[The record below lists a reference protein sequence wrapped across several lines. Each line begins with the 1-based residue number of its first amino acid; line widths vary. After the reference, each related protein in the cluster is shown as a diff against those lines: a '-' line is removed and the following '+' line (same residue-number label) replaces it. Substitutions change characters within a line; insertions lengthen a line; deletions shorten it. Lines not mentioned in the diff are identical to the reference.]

1 MPNATITPLHPAEKA
16 DKSPS
21 PYTGTRAEQRLGVR
35 PWPFLQHVPGDTST
49 PPAPDAIWIGSGD
62 A

>member
-1 MPNATITPLHPAEKA
+1 MLDA
-16 DKSPS
+16 DIAPHSQGEPIHD
-21 PYTGTRAEQRLGVR
+21 PE
-35 PWPFLQHVPGDTST
+35 DTTT